1 MTSSSEYAFEP
12 LQAPLGVQPSG
23 AGPQALLD
31 AARADAVAIR
41 ERAQADGHAE
51 GLAAGRAEAQAAAG
65 HALNALNAA
74 LEAIEA
80 DRERAVDAL
89 ECAAVELGLR
99 IGERVLAGALA
110 VEPERVVD
118 VVRGALRTLIDRE
131 RVQLL
136 VHPDDLE
143 LVAAATGALSA
154 ELGGIER
161 LEVQSER
168 RLARG
173 GAIVRTV
180 DGEVD
185 ATIEAKL
192 QNVRA
197 ALDAEI
203 AA

>member
-1 MTSSSEYAFEP
+1 LSSEYAFEP
-12 LQAPLGVQPSG
+12 LRAPLGVQPAASG
-23 AGPQALLD
+23 PEALLD
-31 AARADAVAIR
+31 AARAEALAIR
-41 ERAQADGHAE
+41 ERAQAEGHAA
-51 GLAAGRAEAQAAAG
+51 GLAAGRAEAQAAAT
-65 HALNALNAA
+65 HALSALSAA

-80 DRERAVDAL
+80 DRAHAVDAL

-118 VVRGALRTLIDRE
+118 VVRGALRTLLDRE

-143 LVAAATGALSA
+143 LVAAATSELAA

-161 LEVQSER
+161 LEVQAER

-173 GAIVRTV
+173 GAIIRTL

-192 QNVRA
+192 QNVRTAVEAELA
-197 ALDAEI
+197 A
-203 AA
+203 